1 MVEQSILFEAKAFLC
16 WDKFP
21 QLAIKLIPVQ
31 DEVAFFYPPSKEVS
45 TINLFYNPGKKDL
58 SRPLFLLF
66 HEAGHFVQWQN
77 YSFKNMEKEFVHHI
91 NLDRGKQK
99 ADFEREA
106 WDIARKLILEFLKK
120 LKLMSDELEQ
130 HFDLFSK
137 TCISSYN

>member
-31 DEVAFFYPPSKEVS
+31 DEVAFFYPPSKEIS

-66 HEAGHFVQWQN
+66 HEAGHFVQWQK
-77 YSFKNMEKEFVHHI
+77 YASKNMEEKFTHHI
-91 NLDRGKQK
+91 NLDSGKKK

-106 WDIARKLILEFLKK
+106 WDIARKLMLEFFTNEKI
-120 LKLMSDELEQ
+120 MNDEIVREL
-130 HFDLFSK
+130 DLFSK
-137 TCISSYN
+137 NCISSYN